1 MHASDISPTVA
12 SVMTSA
18 PYTIGKEQPLST
30 ARELMRQHAI
40 RHLPVMHGGQLVGV
54 LSDRDI
60 DFALRVDK
68 RDPDALSV
76 EDAFTDSVYTV
87 ASDTPLHQVAS
98 EMGIRR
104 IGCTLV
110 VDDRQRLVGIFTAVD
125 ACTVLSKALSRPK

>member
-1 MHASDISPTVA
+1 
-12 SVMTSA
+12 MTPA

-30 ARELMRQHAI
+30 ARELMRHHGI

-68 RDPDALSV
+68 RDPESLSV

-87 ASDTPLHQVAS
+87 AEHTPLHQVAS
-98 EMGIRR
+98 EMGSQR
-104 IGCTLV
+104 IGCAIV
-110 VDDRQRLVGIFTAVD
+110 VDDRERLVGIFTAVD
-125 ACTVLSKALSRPK
+125 ACTVLSQILTRGK